1 MHQVNDLA
9 DVAVANAIADG
20 VMQHPEVPQE
30 SHSVSSEVQAFYR
43 AQEAPVTLELPVPD
57 NSSALRVVPVERGN
71 DIAFEDDSAIRQ
83 IAARICIHQCF
94 GPSPSV
100 AMLVQDLAAHAQLLM
115 ASLPMKEP
123 LPAQSWN
130 FVPASS
136 IADTWFFCVDN
147 PAWGN
152 NAEASSSR
160 GARMPRL
167 TLISSPHSANSPNQL
182 EVHERSNN
190 LEPTSQ
196 IIPDQEASD
205 GCVVDMDLDS
215 PTRLASEI
223 ISSPPAAKK
232 RRGRPRTPIVDDE
245 VCRSARLRNVDA
257 QEHIQLD
264 GEPRRRK
271 GATKKSV
278 SFSSVA
284 DLKKAIV
291 SRSLDDDLAEF
302 EVAPIQASTLAEL
315 GSSFCGI
322 PPAEVSPA
330 TLLHEDEEQ

>member
-1 MHQVNDLA
+1 LVNELA

-20 VMQHPEVPQE
+20 MMQHPEVPQD
-30 SHSVSSEVQAFYR
+30 SHSVSSEVQAFFR
-43 AQEAPVTLELPVPD
+43 AQGAPVTLELPVPD
-57 NSSALRVVPVERGN
+57 SSSALRVVPIERGN

-83 IAARICIHQCF
+83 LAARVGIHQCF

-100 AMLVQDLAAHAQLLM
+100 AMLVQDLAAHAQLLL

-152 NAEASSSR
+152 NAEASSSK

-182 EVHERSNN
+182 DVLERSNN
-190 LEPTSQ
+190 LESTNQ
-196 IIPDQEASD
+196 MNPDQAASD
-205 GCVVDMDLDS
+205 GRVVDMDLDS
-215 PTRLASEI
+215 PTCPHSEV
-223 ISSPPAAKK
+223 ISSPPAAKR

-245 VCRSARLRNVDA
+245 VRRSARLRNVNA

-264 GEPRRRK
+264 EEPRRRK

-284 DLKKAIV
+284 DLKNAIV
-291 SRSLDDDLAEF
+291 SCALDDALVEF
-302 EVAPIQASTLAEL
+302 EVAPLQASTLAEL

-330 TLLHEDEEQ
+330 TLLPEDEEQ

>member
-1 MHQVNDLA
+1 MWIMVGSFPPPPPPPIVNLDGWAQWPEPQAEGIDENELHLVNDLA

-43 AQEAPVTLELPVPD
+43 AQGAPVTLELPVPD

-71 DIAFEDDSAIRQ
+71 DIVFEDDSAIRQ
-83 IAARICIHQCF
+83 IAARIGIHQCF

-100 AMLVQDLAAHAQLLM
+100 AMLVQDLAAHVQLLM

-167 TLISSPHSANSPNQL
+167 TLISSPHSANSPN
-182 EVHERSNN
+182 

-245 VCRSARLRNVDA
+245 VHRSARLRNVDA

-278 SFSSVA
+278 S
-284 DLKKAIV
+284 
-291 SRSLDDDLAEF
+291 SLR
-302 EVAPIQASTLAEL
+302 
-315 GSSFCGI
+315 
-322 PPAEVSPA
+322 
-330 TLLHEDEEQ
+330 LLT